1 MANRIL
7 RYASTATSQRTFENL
22 EKWRDLDK
30 IAIDNQNY
38 QHLPEVYLSDYVRFL
53 KTEHKLDDTVDSQ
66 LSHILAENQ
75 VINVEDPYA
84 VVSAIAVS
92 ISCGYDQAIGTYEKF
107 MEPYKYRLG
116 KLINVKAIQNSI
128 YNIFTWIPGERILNP
143 EFGSRL
149 KKYLYEGITPLT
161 EEQVNA
167 EIRKC
172 MTQWEPRANILSII
186 NVGDVNDTE
195 DNTIHLDVIF
205 NIPELSEQQY
215 RYSYFY
221 KRGDEVE
228 E

>member
-1 MANRIL
+1 
-7 RYASTATSQRTFENL
+7 
-22 EKWRDLDK
+22 
-30 IAIDNQNY
+30 
-38 QHLPEVYLSDYVRFL
+38 
-53 KTEHKLDDTVDSQ
+53 
-66 LSHILAENQ
+66 
-75 VINVEDPYA
+75 
-84 VVSAIAVS
+84 
-92 ISCGYDQAIGTYEKF
+92 

-116 KLINVKAIQNSI
+116 KLVNVKAVQNSI
-128 YNIFTWIPGERILNP
+128 HNIFTWIPGERILNP

-172 MTQWEPRANILSII
+172 ITQWEPRANILSII

-195 DNTIHLDVIF
+195 DNTIHLDVVF

-221 KRGDEVE
+221 KRGDEID
-228 E
+228 

>member
-1 MANRIL
+1 MANRVL
-7 RYASTATSQRTFENL
+7 RYASTTTSQRTFENL

-30 IAIDNQNY
+30 IAIDNYNHQNI
-38 QHLPEVYLSDYVRFL
+38 PEVYLSDYVRFL
-53 KTEHKLDDTVDSQ
+53 KTEHKLDRLPESQ
-66 LSHILAENQ
+66 LSNILAENQ
-75 VINVEDPYA
+75 TINVEDPYT

-92 ISCGYDQAIGTYEKF
+92 ISCGYDQAIDTYEKF

-116 KLINVKAIQNSI
+116 KLVNVKAVQNSI
-128 YNIFTWIPGERILNP
+128 HNIFTWIPGERILNP

-172 MTQWEPRANILSII
+172 ITQWEPRANILSII

-195 DNTIHLDVIF
+195 DNTIHLDVVF

-221 KRGDEVE
+221 KRGDVID
-228 E
+228 